1 MAWRWWQ
8 WWSRRRPDDG
18 TMIARMARQ
27 LMMTTMKSYSA
38 GWLDDNGNHHRLEG
52 RRRTASRWGSGGN
65 YNYQLWSS
73 DGGGGAIDCQY
84 ISLLV
89 LMLSVGVCCG
99 VFCVSLACCGCL
111 LFVFGVWN
119 SATDKILLNTVTH
132 GVIALMDKYHL
143 WMVDGTSAS
152 SWFKENLY
160 MDLCSCYQN
169 WIHQLTLIRKWDI
182 SNPCFLIGI
191 SATRGR
197 DILHLQMK
205 IDRGMWAT
213 RVTAHLLPFPLP

>member
-1 MAWRWWQ
+1 
-8 WWSRRRPDDG
+8 
-18 TMIARMARQ
+18 
-27 LMMTTMKSYSA
+27 MKSYSA
-38 GWLDDNGNHHRLEG
+38 GWLDDHQEVHSLAAGQRQ
-52 RRRTASRWGSGGN
+52 
-65 YNYQLWSS
+65 QL
-73 DGGGGAIDCQY
+73 Q
-84 ISLLV
+84 
-89 LMLSVGVCCG
+89 LSIIMVKWWWWWWCNQLSIHIIVGVVVVCW
-99 VFCVSLACCGCL
+99 CVLWCVLCVGL
-111 LFVFGVWN
+111 LWLFVFGVWN

-213 RVTAHLLPFPLP
+213 RVTAHLLPFPPP